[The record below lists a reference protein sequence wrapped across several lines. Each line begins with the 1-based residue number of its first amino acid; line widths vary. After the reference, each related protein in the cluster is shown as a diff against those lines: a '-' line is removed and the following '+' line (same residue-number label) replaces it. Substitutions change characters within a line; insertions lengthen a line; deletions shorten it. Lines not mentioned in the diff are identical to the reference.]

1 MMRNV
6 HLSRLACILLV
17 SAVIAFAQ
25 SDRGTITGA
34 VSDPANSVVPNVKI
48 TVRNVATGIGGETV
62 TTPTGNFTIAS
73 LPAGLYDVDVEAAG
87 FKKVTQKAVQVQVAQ
102 TVRLDFRLTIGSTA
116 ESVTVTDQAPIL
128 KSENAEQSINVSG
141 DRINNLPINFG
152 GGGGN
157 TGNIRSWTAFA
168 LLSPGVVGNSN
179 GNRANGAQANQFKI
193 IIEGQDVTSSNDTGW
208 TSTVSQASV
217 EMISEFSLQ
226 TSNYA
231 AEFGQV
237 AGGLFNFTTRSGTN
251 AWHGSGYEYFANEAL
266 DAHRPFTG
274 IRPTSRKHDAGF
286 SIGGPVRIPKVYNGK
301 NRTFFFFNYEFF
313 RNRATANA
321 SFQSVPTAAYRAGD
335 FSAAMAQNRRIG
347 TDPRG
352 NAIIENMIFDPRSN
366 STFEGRIYRT
376 PFAGNRI
383 PASQMDPVAL
393 NVQKLIPAPLNGD
406 LIQNWIPNNENTR
419 FQGLPGIK
427 LDHNFSDNHRA
438 TFYYSKQ
445 STDQKTANDG
455 LPDPITAVRV
465 QAIYG
470 HTTRL
475 NYDWV
480 AKPNLV
486 LHFGAG
492 YLRFHNPD
500 SSPASVLDYDAAGGI
515 GFKGSATSPGG
526 FPRIAGLGTSA
537 FGGMNLGMGPTNANR
552 YYDGKWTSI
561 ASATYIR
568 NNHTY
573 KLGAEFRIDS
583 WTDRNT
589 RGAQGILNFNATET
603 SYPALQGVAL
613 QGGSAGFPYASFLL
627 GLVNNASINAVQD
640 PQWRKKGG
648 ALYLQDSWKVTRR
661 LTLDYGLR
669 WDMMTQGHEIFYRNS
684 MFGPSIPNPAV
695 GGRPGAIVFE
705 GFGKGRCDC
714 QFTDNYPYAIGPRL
728 GAAYQIND
736 KTVVRAGVGVIYS
749 NLPTLAYLTNGAILG
764 VGFDQQ
770 VWSNPGFADAATILK
785 DGLAVDRAQ
794 LYTPT
799 LDPGLRPRTG
809 AFDAPGTMF
818 DRNGARPGRVLQW
831 NLSLQ
836 RELMKGLVIEAAYVG
851 NRSSWLT
858 QNNIANPNAI
868 SDQTLA
874 ANGLSR
880 DRPADLIVLASRI
893 DSAAAAQRGIVKPY
907 ASFPNTGTVAQSL
920 RPFPQFNSAL
930 TPRWSPLGN
939 SWYDSLQVKVTK
951 RYSHGLDFSAAFT
964 FAKELSTNGAN
975 GDVFNR
981 AALKGLTGGG
991 IPLIFVTGFNYEVPA
1006 WGTNRFVKGLVG
1018 GWTVGGVLRYQS
1030 GTLIGVPTSNNNLNA
1045 HTFQSTRME
1054 RVEGQ
1059 PLYLKDLNCHCID
1072 PYKDLVLNP
1081 AAWRDVPQG
1090 KWGPSTP
1097 FYNDFRNM
1105 RRPDEQFSIGRRFNM
1120 AKIREGMSLQ
1130 VRAEMF
1136 NAFNRT
1142 YLANPGGA
1150 PNNATTFD
1158 NQGRLT
1164 GGFGRIDPT
1173 STGGGLPRNG
1183 QLVGRFQW

>member
-1 MMRNV
+1 MSNTNFY
-6 HLSRLACILLV
+6 RLAGAFLL
-17 SAVIAFAQ
+17 AATFAPAQ
-25 SDRGTITGA
+25 SDRGTITGT
-34 VSDPANSVVPNVKI
+34 VSDPASAVVSNARI
-48 TVRNVATGIGGETV
+48 AFRNTATGVGGASVSTS
-62 TTPTGNFTIAS
+62 TGNFTVSS
-73 LPAGLYDVDVEAAG
+73 LPAGLYDITVEAPG
-87 FKKVTQKAVQVQVAQ
+87 FKKLTQLAVQVQVAQ
-102 TVRLDFRLTIGSTA
+102 TVRLDFTLQIGATT
-116 ESVTVTDQAPIL
+116 ESITVTEQAPLL

-141 DRINNLPINFG
+141 DRINNLPLNFG
-152 GGGGN
+152 GGGGS

-217 EMISEFSLQ
+217 EMIAEFSLQ

-251 AWHGSGYEYFANEAL
+251 DWHGSAYEYFANEAL
-266 DAHRPFTG
+266 DAHRPFTA

-286 SIGGPVRIPKVYNGK
+286 SIGGPVRIPKLYNGK
-301 NRTFFFFNYEFF
+301 NRSFFFFNYEFF
-313 RNRATANA
+313 RNRAQANA
-321 SFQSVPTAAYRAGD
+321 SFQTVPTAAYRAGD
-335 FSAAMAQNRRIG
+335 FSAALAQNRRIG

-352 NAIIENMIFDPRSN
+352 NPVIENMIFDPRSN

-393 NVQKLIPAPLNGD
+393 AVQKLIPAPLNGD
-406 LIQNWIPNNENTR
+406 LIQNWIPNNDNTR
-419 FQGLPGIK
+419 FQGLPGVK
-427 LDHNFSDNHRA
+427 FDHNFNANHRA

-445 STDQKTANDG
+445 STDQRTANDG

-480 AKPNLV
+480 AKPTLV

-515 GFKGSATSPGG
+515 GFRGSATSPGG
-526 FPRIAGLGTSA
+526 FPRIAGLGTAA

-561 ASATYIR
+561 ASANYIR
-568 NNHTY
+568 NNHSF
-573 KLGAEFRIDS
+573 KLGAEFRLDS

-589 RGAQGILNFNATET
+589 RGAQGILNFNASET
-603 SYPALQGVAL
+603 AYPALQGVAL
-613 QGGSAGFPYASFLL
+613 QGGASGFPYASCLL
-627 GLVNNASINAVQD
+627 GLVNNASVNAVQD
-640 PQWRKKGG
+640 PQWRKKSG
-648 ALYLQDSWKVTRR
+648 ALFIQDSWKITRR
-661 LTLDYGLR
+661 LSLDYGLR
-669 WDMMTQGHEIFYRNS
+669 WDMMTQGHEIHFRNS
-684 MFGPSIPNPAV
+684 MFGPSVPNPAA
-695 GGRPGAIVFE
+695 GGRPGAIAFE
-705 GFGKGRCDC
+705 GFGTGRCNC
-714 QFTDNYPYAIGPRL
+714 QFTDNYPFAIGPRL
-728 GAAYQIND
+728 GAAYQLND
-736 KTVVRAGVGVIYS
+736 KSVVRAGIGVIYS
-749 NLPTLAYLTNGAILG
+749 NLPTLSYLTNTAILG

-770 VWSNPGFADAATILK
+770 VWSNPGYAEASTFLK
-785 DGLAVDRAQ
+785 DGLPINLAQ

-809 AFDAPGTMF
+809 QLDAPGTMF
-818 DRNGARPGRVLQW
+818 DRNGARPGRVVQW
-831 NLSLQ
+831 NISLQ
-836 RELMKGLVIEAAYVG
+836 REIAKGLVVEAAYVA
-851 NRSSWLT
+851 NRASWLN
-858 QNNIANPNAI
+858 QNNLGNPNAI
-868 SDQTLA
+868 SDQTLSA
-874 ANGLSR
+874 YGISR
-880 DRPADLIVLASRI
+880 ERPADLTLLASRI
-893 DSAAAAQRGIVKPY
+893 DSPAAAQRGFTKPY
-907 ASFPNTGTVAQSL
+907 ASFPNTGTVSQAI

-930 TPRWSPLGN
+930 TPRWSPLGK

-951 RYSHGLDFSAAFT
+951 RYSHGLDFTAAFT

-981 AALKGLTGGG
+981 STLKGLTGGG
-991 IPLIFVTGFNYEVPA
+991 VPLIFVTGFNYEVPKLTA
-1006 WGTNRFVKGLVG
+1006 NRLVRAATG
-1018 GWTVGGVLRYQS
+1018 GWTIGGVLQYQS

-1045 HTFQSTRME
+1045 HTYQSTRMS
-1054 RVEGQ
+1054 RVAGV
-1059 PLYLKDLNCHCID
+1059 PLYLKEPNCGCVD
-1072 PYKDLVLNP
+1072 PYKDLMLNP
-1081 AAWRDVPQG
+1081 AAWRDVSQG
-1090 KWGPSTP
+1090 QWGPATP
-1097 FYNDFRNM
+1097 FYNDFRNP
-1105 RRPDEQFSIGRRFNM
+1105 RHPNEQFSLGRRFNL
-1120 AKIREGMSLQ
+1120 AKMRERMSLE
-1130 VRAEMF
+1130 VRAEVF
-1136 NAFNRT
+1136 NAFNRLH
-1142 YLANPGGA
+1142 LANPGGA
-1150 PNNATTFD
+1150 PANATTFD
-1158 NQGRLT
+1158 NLGRLT